1 MKARSSSRPGRQAGK
16 GLYRD
21 EIARAALPEILLLED
36 LARALRL
43 AEPEVESLLLA
54 GTIPG
59 TRIGGRWVVSRE
71 AFLAAIVP
79 PPCPD
84 CLRPG
89 SPCGGR
95 CSSCS
100 ARFRGK
106 P

>member
-1 MKARSSSRPGRQAGK
+1 MPDPAP
-16 GLYRD
+16 YRD
-21 EIARAALPEILLLED
+21 EIARAALPEVLLLED

-43 AEPEVESLLLA
+43 PEPEVEGLLRV

-59 TRIGGRWVVSRE
+59 TRIGGRWVVARE

-89 SPCGGR
+89 ASGGGR
-95 CSSCS
+95 CSACA
-100 ARFRGK
+100 ARLGGR